1 MPGPGLAFLDEAAV
15 RAVLDMDDLIPVV
28 EQALVDYS
36 AGRVRQPGRQIL
48 EVPDHGAFF
57 ASMPAVGAGVGVKLV
72 TVYPGNAGSQ
82 IPTHQALMLMFRPET
97 GEPLALLDARLITEM
112 RTSAVSAVATKA
124 LAALDARVLAVLGTG
139 VQARTHVDALSRV
152 RRFEEIRVWGRS
164 EEKARRLAEQ
174 VGGVS
179 TSAEAAVRGADV
191 VVTATSAVEPI
202 LRGAWLKPGAH
213 VNAVGWNGAS
223 GRERTATT
231 IFDSVGMAAEDLA
244 AAGLVLAKA
253 GVR

>member
-1 MPGPGLAFLDEAAV
+1 
-15 RAVLDMDDLIPVV
+15 
-28 EQALVDYS
+28 
-36 AGRVRQPGRQIL
+36 
-48 EVPDHGAFF
+48 
-57 ASMPAVGAGVGVKLV
+57 
-72 TVYPGNAGSQ
+72 
-82 IPTHQALMLMFRPET
+82 MLMFRPET

-124 LAALDARVLAVLGTG
+124 LAAFDARVLAVLGTG

-179 TSAEAAVRGADV
+179 TSAEAASHV
-191 VVTATSAVEPI
+191 VVVESRAGTARDSGN
-202 LRGAWLKPGAH
+202 LRG
-213 VNAVGWNGAS
+213 S
-223 GRERTATT
+223 GVEAYAELGEVLDGRRPVDRTATT